1 MRGTLTFFGQMAAK
15 WRETG
20 AIAPSGPML
29 AKSMAKAVGQLA
41 PGQVIIELGP
51 GTGAFTKELVK
62 QYPDN
67 PVVAIEF
74 NPVFVRRLRETLP
87 ETTIIEGCAS
97 RLPAHLAALGLDG
110 DQVGAVVSGLPL
122 LVLPKDLSR
131 AIFSAIAQVLPA
143 GQPYIQFTYSERA
156 WRRFEPHGFRPSKP
170 KKVWLN
176 FPPAVVL
183 PFTRAAS

>member
-20 AIAPSGPML
+20 AIAPSGPLL
-29 AKSMAKAVGQLA
+29 AKSMARAVGPLE

-62 QYPDN
+62 QYPEN

-74 NPVFVRRLRETLP
+74 NPVFVRRLREILP
-87 ETTIIEGCAS
+87 MTTIIEGCAS
-97 RLPAHLAALGLDG
+97 RLPAHLAALGVG

-122 LVLPKDLSR
+122 LVLPKELSR